1 MASLENKIAG
11 FNTRFNTISYKIVYF
26 RIVIK
31 YIIKAIK
38 VNINNIPKPTNY
50 KEEL

>member
-1 MASLENKIAG
+1 MAYLKNKIAG
-11 FNTRFNTISYKIVYF
+11 FDTRFNTIGYKIVYF

-31 YIIKAIK
+31 HIIKATR
-38 VNINNIPKPTNY
+38 VNVNDIPKLVNY